1 MAENNGKDGSSQN
14 DRDQGAK
21 KPSNEVLDLIAES
34 KEQAVKEVSLP
45 SITYWKC
52 MTMNLAWIRQR
63 VLF

>member
-45 SITYWKC
+45 SITY
-52 MTMNLAWIRQR
+52 
-63 VLF
+63 